1 LCQQRNVSIQTNLTI
16 STISKILRQK
26 EKYLGAEG
34 GPATRLATGTDQGL
48 FAWAQERERAGTRLT
63 SDMLK
68 RQARIIA
75 NSRRVDS
82 PAVAVLETN
91 DWLDGFLQRNPGL
104 VTIARSHSNTLAPQ
118 HQGLSMLS
126 TAGSMDRMPSSLPAH
141 YLPGIP
147 AARLDVPESFTLPG
161 HSTSFGT
168 RETFSQ
174 PQSAASAYSSSSGY
188 GYGGTFSDTRSTT
201 LYAPHQIESPT
212 SATWSASRN
221 AGRNYI
227 LSSTNPDPAGSPP
240 LLGRSPSTR
249 QFDIPGSAIGTIPS
263 QGASDTQQQYSSYRA
278 DYTAPGGMNDLAS
291 IPNNQHIPL
300 VHRTWGESQ
309 LPFPQPMGNSR
320 TQQST
325 NSSPAST
332 VVSSISTS
340 MSPGGSGGQRPV
352 RRRYEDE
359 ERALSA
365 LTKMMNS
372 EDAVPQGQ
380 EPIRDMTV
388 GRLIERL
395 QTVSRTRAGE
405 SSSQETEAASRSLR
419 RAAQESDGSE
429 LKRTR
434 MQ

>member
-1 LCQQRNVSIQTNLTI
+1 VCLGGQTNI
-16 STISKILRQK
+16 ASSTISKILRQK

-82 PAVAVLETN
+82 PAVAVLESS

-104 VTIARSHSNTLAPQ
+104 VTIARSQSNALASQ

-126 TAGSMDRMPSSLPAH
+126 TAGSLDRMPSSVPSQ
-141 YLPGIP
+141 YLPGIS
-147 AARLDVPESFTLPG
+147 AGRLDVPGSFTLPG
-161 HSTSFGT
+161 QSFGA
-168 RETFSQ
+168 RESFSQ
-174 PQSAASAYSSSSGY
+174 PQSAASGYSSSSGY
-188 GYGGTFSDTRSTT
+188 GYGASYSDTRSTN
-201 LYAPHQIESPT
+201 LYAPHQLESPT
-212 SATWSASRN
+212 SATWSNSRN
-221 AGRNYI
+221 RNYI

-240 LLGRSPSTR
+240 LLGRSPSAR
-249 QFDIPGSAIGTIPS
+249 AYDIHGSAIGTIPT
-263 QGASDTQQQYSSYRA
+263 QGAAATQQPYTSYRTE
-278 DYTAPGGMNDLAS
+278 YTAPGGMNDLAS
-291 IPNNQHIPL
+291 IPNTQHLSL
-300 VHRTWGESQ
+300 VHRTWGDSQ
-309 LPFPQPMGNSR
+309 LPFPQSIGHGR
-320 TQQST
+320 TNQSN

-340 MSPGGSGGQRPV
+340 MSPGGSSGQRQG

-365 LTKMMNS
+365 LTNMMNS
-372 EDAVPQGQ
+372 ENAVPQGQ

-388 GRLIERL
+388 SRLVERL
-395 QTVSRTRAGE
+395 QTGSRSRASDG
-405 SSSQETEAASRSLR
+405 SSQEAEGGSRR

>member
-1 LCQQRNVSIQTNLTI
+1 VLLAVCMHRRTNMHL

-82 PAVAVLETN
+82 PAVAVLESS

-104 VTIARSHSNTLAPQ
+104 ITIARSQSNTLAPQ

-126 TAGSMDRMPSSLPAH
+126 TAGSMDRMLTSLPTH
-141 YLPGIP
+141 YLPGIS
-147 AARLDVPESFTLPG
+147 ASRLDVPESFTLPG
-161 HSTSFGT
+161 HTTSFGT
-168 RETFSQ
+168 RESFSQ
-174 PQSAASAYSSSSGY
+174 PQSAASAYSTGSGGY
-188 GYGGTFSDTRSTT
+188 GYGASFSDTRSTT
-201 LYAPHQIESPT
+201 LYAPHRMDSPT
-212 SATWSASRN
+212 SATWSGSRN

-240 LLGRSPSTR
+240 LLGRSPSART
-249 QFDIPGSAIGTIPS
+249 FDIHGSAVGTIPP
-263 QGASDTQQQYSSYRA
+263 QGTTDTQQPYSSYRT

-291 IPNNQHIPL
+291 IPNTQHVPL

-309 LPFPQPMGNSR
+309 VPFPQTMGHPR
-320 TQQST
+320 TNQSN

-332 VVSSISTS
+332 VVSSMSTS
-340 MSPGGSGGQRPV
+340 MSPGGSGQRLG

-365 LTKMMNS
+365 LTNMMNS
-372 EDAVPQGQ
+372 EDAVSQGQ

-388 GRLIERL
+388 GRLVERL
-395 QTVSRTRAGE
+395 QTVSRSRASDGG
-405 SSSQETEAASRSLR
+405 SQETEGGSRR
-419 RAAQESDGSE
+419 RVAQESDGSE